1 MCPSVGGGEKYEGPG
16 RCCREALHP
25 GPPEL
30 RNPPVV
36 DLRALAFFRP
46 LTSPVVL
53 ADGGR
58 CRCVGRLPLHPCGL
72 RIFRLTTPILRTL
85 WPLPASPPESW
96 GSGESRS
103 APASVGSV
111 SASLPVARSLLG
123 PSPSCAEWNECH
135 SASRI
140 AAGQEVFLNS
150 QGYPRHFSVIHRI
163 SLFVHRSSTG
173 NPQRNPQFT
182 GHGARRLAL
191 LSAKRLNG
199 RR

>member
-1 MCPSVGGGEKYEGPG
+1 MTMGKCRTPRG
-16 RCCREALHP
+16 CCREALHP

-72 RIFRLTTPILRTL
+72 RIFRLTIPDLRPAP
-85 WPLPASPPESW
+85 PLPASSPESW

-111 SASLPVARSLLG
+111 PASLPVSRLLLG
-123 PSPSCAEWNECH
+123 PSPSCAEWNEGH
-135 SASRI
+135 FASHI
-140 AAGQEVFLNS
+140 VAGQGVFLNS
-150 QGYPRHFSVIHRI
+150 QGYPRHFSVIHRKPQV
-163 SLFVHRSSTG
+163 VHRSSTG
-173 NPQRNPQFT
+173 NPQRNPQFDS
-182 GHGARRLAL
+182 GSDRRFALEESRRLNV
-191 LSAKRLNG
+191 SR
-199 RR
+199 

>member
-1 MCPSVGGGEKYEGPG
+1 MATSVGAGEKYEGPG

-58 CRCVGRLPLHPCGL
+58 CRYVGRLPLHPCGL
-72 RIFRLTTPILRTL
+72 RIFRLTTPALRAMR
-85 WPLPASPPESW
+85 PLPASPPESW

-103 APASVGSV
+103 ALASVGSV
-111 SASLPVARSLLG
+111 SVSLSVARSLLG

-140 AAGQEVFLNS
+140 TAGQEVFLNS
-150 QGYPRHFSVIHRI
+150 QGYPPHFLVIHRK
-163 SLFVHRSSTG
+163 SWFVHRSSTG
-173 NPQRNPQFT
+173 NPQRNPQFSV
-182 GHGARRLAL
+182 GGSANLRSRR
-191 LSAKRLNG
+191 RG
-199 RR
+199 G

>member
-1 MCPSVGGGEKYEGPG
+1 MATSVGAGEKYEGPG

-72 RIFRLTTPILRTL
+72 RIFRLTIPAPRTDP
-85 WPLPASPPESW
+85 PLPASPPGSW

-103 APASVGSV
+103 APASTGSV
-111 SASLPVARSLLG
+111 PVSLPVARSLLG
-123 PSPSCAEWNECH
+123 PSPLCAEWNE
-135 SASRI
+135 SYLASGI
-140 AAGQEVFLNS
+140 TAGQEVFSNS
-150 QGYPRHFSVIHRI
+150 QGYPRHFLFIHR
-163 SLFVHRSSTG
+163 SRLVFHLSSTG
-173 NPQRNPQFT
+173 NPQRNPQFRERRSPA
-182 GHGARRLAL
+182 GAGNLRP
-191 LSAKRLNG
+191 G
-199 RR
+199 DPDG